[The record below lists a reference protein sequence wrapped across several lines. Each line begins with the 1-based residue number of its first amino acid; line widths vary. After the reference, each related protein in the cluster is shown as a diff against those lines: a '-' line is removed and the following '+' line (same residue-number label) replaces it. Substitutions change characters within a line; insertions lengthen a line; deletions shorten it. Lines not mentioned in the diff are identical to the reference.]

1 MKQTIVLMSSSGHP
15 STAGLQGPPLAPSAV
30 EATVVASAPSI
41 PPFLSVQEVS
51 IPLSTMVMVSI
62 SLVTPIVAPTST
74 IVTPLLSAGV
84 TATIEVL
91 ASVSPLAV
99 LALTSSSSSFDPNVG
114 YRLEQRTPTILV
126 SSFDKNLIQLVRV
139 QNATDFA
146 NVFLQRGLAILE

>member
-1 MKQTIVLMSSSGHP
+1 
-15 STAGLQGPPLAPSAV
+15 
-30 EATVVASAPSI
+30 
-41 PPFLSVQEVS
+41 
-51 IPLSTMVMVSI
+51 MVMVSI

-114 YRLEQRTPTILV
+114 YRLEQRTPTNLV